1 MGCSSSSP
9 AAVPPPAANR
19 GAGGSSGTPSGGTG
33 GAKKDAAVPI
43 SPKAEDGND
52 KKPAP
57 PSAASKLLGLAAFD
71 DPSGDEP
78 SVPVAVGKR
87 RGSQANLTPPPQS
100 AGPAA
105 TARGPGG
112 TLPRME
118 SSKNVSL
125 GVGGGTPAGE
135 EGAGSG
141 GAEQGNFMQNIHSS
155 PFQATLAFEA
165 PVYQKSDE
173 DVEFV

>member
-9 AAVPPPAANR
+9 AAVPPPAASR
-19 GAGGSSGTPSGGTG
+19 GAGGSSGTPSCVTGGT
-33 GAKKDAAVPI
+33 KKDAAVPT
-43 SPKAEDGND
+43 SPKAED

-141 GAEQGNFMQNIHSS
+141 GGPEQGNFMQNIHSS

>member
-9 AAVPPPAANR
+9 AAVPPAANR
-19 GAGGSSGTPSGGTG
+19 GAGGTPSGGTG
-33 GAKKDAAVPI
+33 GARKDAAAPT
-43 SPKAEDGND
+43 SPKAENVNENG
-52 KKPAP
+52 KSPAP
-57 PSAASKLLGLAAFD
+57 SSAASKLLGLAAFD

-105 TARGPGG
+105 RAGPGG